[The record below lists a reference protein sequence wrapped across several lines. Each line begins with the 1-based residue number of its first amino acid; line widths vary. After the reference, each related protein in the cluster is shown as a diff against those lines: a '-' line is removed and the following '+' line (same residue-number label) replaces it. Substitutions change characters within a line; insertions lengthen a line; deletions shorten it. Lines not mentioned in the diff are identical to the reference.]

1 MKQDL
6 SWIGPLRHDNR
17 AALADEK
24 RRVRP
29 AKSETTADG
38 DQEASGHALESRLAE
53 RLGHGEAGME
63 SEEGTALSTFL
74 GASRV
79 VNGLCRPD
87 DRSADG
93 SLLPVTRE

>member
-1 MKQDL
+1 MSRGRPLQRVKSDL

-63 SEEGTALSTFL
+63 SEEGTAFEYLPRREPCGERTLST
-74 GASRV
+74 
-79 VNGLCRPD
+79 
-87 DRSADG
+87 
-93 SLLPVTRE
+93 